1 MNVHKDGPKIVFFN
15 VLKNDNN
22 LENILKKKQFTS
34 NYSNSFEDEDDDND
48 GEKKEEGNV
57 ERMMMMIMITTTIAI
72 FIFLLGK

>member
-48 GEKKEEGNV
+48 GEKK
-57 ERMMMMIMITTTIAI
+57 RRAM
-72 FIFLLGK
+72 